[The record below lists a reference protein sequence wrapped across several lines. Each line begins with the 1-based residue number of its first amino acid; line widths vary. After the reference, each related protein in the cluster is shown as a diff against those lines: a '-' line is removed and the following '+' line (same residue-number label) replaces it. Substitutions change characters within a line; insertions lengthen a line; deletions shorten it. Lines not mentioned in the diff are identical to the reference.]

1 MGKFNEA
8 LDKFRLLILNVPLLV
23 VDSKQ
28 EIAEAQELISVCR
41 EYILG
46 KWASVT
52 PKRPWLRAIEV
63 YFIY

>member
-8 LDKFRLLILNVPLLV
+8 LDKFRLLILNAPMLV

-28 EIAEAQELISVCR
+28 EIADAQELISVCR

-46 KWASVT
+46 
-52 PKRPWLRAIEV
+52 
-63 YFIY
+63 